1 MSIFDRLNIRGL
13 LQDEEFLF
21 GAGLLSAGSMGQSI
35 GQAVFPAMLQAA
47 QVKKSFQPTAKKTK
61 QAFDTLTG
69 KNVFVTDLEV
79 AQSPGRFTP
88 IDKSQNISVS
98 PDGTI
103 NIGTISGQKL
113 IEKNTITDQRT
124 ARNLKGNYKFLADF
138 IPKMQEQ
145 ATKTPS
151 GAVGSTLAFLDVATS
166 QFDQL
171 GRFTG
176 FKKAKISFG
185 TDTDKFLESKGFK
198 RNAANYSKLKG
209 SVTKLGYT
217 LAKIEEPDNPRL
229 SEGDVLR
236 QLDRV
241 NFSGSQNQ
249 FINSLQGILEDE
261 YIASKAKYETLD
273 PKGNFG
279 FEAPNFKKEKEE
291 EEDQIVDDP
300 LGLLR

>member
-1 MSIFDRLNIRGL
+1 MSILRGL
-13 LQDEEFLF
+13 LENEEFLL
-21 GAGLLSAGSMGQSI
+21 GAGLLSAGTRGQNLGSAI
-35 GQAVFPAMLQAA
+35 LPSLLGAA
-47 QVKKSFQPTAKKTK
+47 QVKKAFAPTVKKTK
-61 QAFDTLTG
+61 QAFDNVLN

-88 IDKSQNISVS
+88 IDNSQNISVS
-98 PDGTI
+98 PDGTV
-103 NIGTISGQKL
+103 NIGSASSQKQ
-113 IEKNTITDQRT
+113 IEKNTIDDQRT
-124 ARNLKGNYKFLADF
+124 ARNLKGSYKFLADF

-151 GAVGSTLAFLDVATS
+151 GAVGSTLAFLDVASS

-171 GRFTG
+171 GKFTG

-185 TDTDKFLESKGFK
+185 NDTDKFLESKGFK

-261 YIASKAKYETLD
+261 YIASKAKFETLD

-279 FEAPNFKKEKEE
+279 LEPPNFKNQ
-291 EEDQIVDDP
+291 EDKNQKQIIDDP
-300 LGLLR
+300 LGLL